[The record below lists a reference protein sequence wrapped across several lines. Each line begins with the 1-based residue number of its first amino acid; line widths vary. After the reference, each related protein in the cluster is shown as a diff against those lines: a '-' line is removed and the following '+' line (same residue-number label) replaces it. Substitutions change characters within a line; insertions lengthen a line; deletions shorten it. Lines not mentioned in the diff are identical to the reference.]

1 MPRPWTATPATL
13 EAWRASAL
21 RRQLWTQAQGRQ
33 TGARTDDGK
42 KRAAMRA
49 LQHGI
54 RSTGGIALGAW
65 LASVNR
71 ALRRLTMK
79 SL

>member
-1 MPRPWTATPATL
+1 MPRSWTPTPSTL

-33 TGARTDDGK
+33 TGARTGEGK
-42 KRAAMRA
+42 QRAAMRA
-49 LQHGI
+49 LKHGV
-54 RSTGGIALGAW
+54 RSTGGIALGTW

-71 ALRRLTMK
+71 LLRKLEQR
-79 SL
+79 